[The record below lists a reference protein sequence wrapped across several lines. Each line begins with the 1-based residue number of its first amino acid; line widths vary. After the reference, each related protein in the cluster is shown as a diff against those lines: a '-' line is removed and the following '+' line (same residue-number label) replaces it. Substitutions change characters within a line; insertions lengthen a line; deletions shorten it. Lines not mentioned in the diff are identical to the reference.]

1 MDRPAGPIGSPCGR
15 LLRAVPL
22 PAPHRLMFSTRSTR
36 VLVIVLA
43 LAAIGCDGARS
54 RATYANISGTYAL
67 FALTGAPA
75 NAPTAL
81 KFLGGALVADANFDF
96 DVAADIDPA
105 GAARIYPVRTLA
117 SGLANSGKRIGL
129 QVVGG
134 SFEALREAPKTGYDT
149 AGFKVIV
156 PGSVVA
162 VEIQDLTTCLYS
174 IGGTALYAKL
184 VVDSIRSG
192 ERRIFGRTVVD
203 PNCGFR
209 ELMPDTVPAR

>member
-1 MDRPAGPIGSPCGR
+1 M
-15 LLRAVPL
+15 L
-22 PAPHRLMFSTRSTR
+22 PTRSSR

-43 LAAIGCDGARS
+43 LAAIGCDGSRS
-54 RATYANISGTYAL
+54 RATYASIPRTFAL

-81 KFLGGALVADANFDF
+81 SFLGGPTIADANFGF
-96 DVAADIDPA
+96 DLATDIDAA
-105 GAARIYPVRTLA
+105 GAVRLYPIRTLA
-117 SGLANSGKRIGL
+117 GGLAPAGKRIGL
-129 QVVGG
+129 QLVSG
-134 SFEALREAPKTGYDT
+134 SFDALRAAPATGYDT
-149 AGFKVIV
+149 AGSKVV
-156 PGSVVA
+156 VAGSVVA

-174 IGGTALYAKL
+174 LGGTNLYAKL

-209 ELMPDTVPAR
+209 ELVPDSVPAR

>member
-1 MDRPAGPIGSPCGR
+1 MDRPAGPIGSRRGQ

-22 PAPHRLMFSTRSTR
+22 PAPNPLMHPTRSSR
-36 VLVIVLA
+36 VLVLVVA
-43 LAAIGCDGARS
+43 LAAIACDGARS
-54 RATYANISGTYAL
+54 RATYASIPRSYAL

-81 KFLGGALVADANFDF
+81 SFLGGATIADANFGF

-105 GAARIYPVRTLA
+105 GAARFYPMRTLGG
-117 SGLANSGKRIGL
+117 GLAPSGKRIGL
-129 QVVGG
+129 QLVSG
-134 SFEALREAPKTGYDT
+134 SFEALRVAPTTGYDT
-149 AGFKVIV
+149 AGSKVV
-156 PGSVVA
+156 VAGSVVA

-174 IGGTALYAKL
+174 LGGSNLYAKL

-209 ELMPDTVPAR
+209 ELVPDSVPAR